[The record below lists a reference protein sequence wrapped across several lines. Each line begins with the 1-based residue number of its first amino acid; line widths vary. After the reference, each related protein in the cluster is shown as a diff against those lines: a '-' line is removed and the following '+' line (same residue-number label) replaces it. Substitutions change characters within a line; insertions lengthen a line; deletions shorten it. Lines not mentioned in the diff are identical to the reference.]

1 MDGNKR
7 AAVAVT
13 AAFLRVNGY
22 RLMVDDQDAYQFLIG
37 LFEAEAFRY
46 ERLEPWLRQHAV
58 R

>member
-1 MDGNKR
+1 M
-7 AAVAVT
+7 
-13 AAFLRVNGY
+13 NGY

-37 LFEAEAFRY
+37 LYEAEAFRY